1 MTALT
6 LPEDIRQQEPS
17 VLLYTLV
24 SAYLEHTAQTGDESL
39 SCLSDDQHTLTAFC
53 YLDSQ
58 VEEGGF
64 VQLIASGYGEYIFRN
79 PLADGLRRWKIK
91 AVPKVLDKAKAL
103 YEQHGETIET
113 LADGGADIESLRKQF
128 PTLKNGTAHTTKPPN
143 KTCPCLQNTSCQT
156 GRHSPISGRRD
167 CVCSSPCKTA

>member
-6 LPEDIRQQEPS
+6 LPEDIHQQEPS

-58 VEEGGF
+58 VEESGF

-79 PLADGLRRWKIK
+79 PLADSLRRWKIK

-103 YEQHGETIET
+103 YEQHGENIET
-113 LADGGADIESLRKQF
+113 LADEGRDIPSLRKQF
-128 PTLKNGTAHTTKPPN
+128 PDFEEWDGAYYEAAEQDLPLLAEHIRSNWETFAHIG
-143 KTCPCLQNTSCQT
+143 Q
-156 GRHSPISGRRD
+156 
-167 CVCSSPCKTA
+167 A

>member
-17 VLLYTLV
+17 ALLYTLV

-79 PLADGLRRWKIK
+79 PLADSLRRWKIK

-103 YEQHGETIET
+103 YEQHGKTIET

-128 PTLKNGTAHTTKPPN
+128 PEFEEWDGAYYEAAEQDLPLLAEHIQSNWETFAHIG
-143 KTCPCLQNTSCQT
+143 Q
-156 GRHSPISGRRD
+156 
-167 CVCSSPCKTA
+167 A

>member
-79 PLADGLRRWKIK
+79 PLADSLRRW
-91 AVPKVLDKAKAL
+91 
-103 YEQHGETIET
+103 
-113 LADGGADIESLRKQF
+113 
-128 PTLKNGTAHTTKPPN
+128 
-143 KTCPCLQNTSCQT
+143 
-156 GRHSPISGRRD
+156 
-167 CVCSSPCKTA
+167 

>member
-79 PLADGLRRWKIK
+79 PLADSLRRWKSK
-91 AVPKVLDKAKAL
+91 PCRKSWTKPKPSTNNTAKPSKRSPTEA
-103 YEQHGETIET
+103 QTSNPC
-113 LADGGADIESLRKQF
+113 ANSS

-167 CVCSSPCKTA
+167 CVCFQPV

>member
-17 VLLYTLV
+17 ALLYTLV

-79 PLADGLRRWKIK
+79 PLADSLRRWKIK

-103 YEQHGETIET
+103 YEQHGKTIET

-128 PTLKNGTAHTTKPPN
+128 PDFEEWDGAYYEAAEQDL
-143 KTCPCLQNTSCQT
+143 PCLQNTYSQT
-156 GRHSPISGRRD
+156 GKPSPISGRRD
-167 CVCSSPCKTA
+167 CVCFQPV